1 MQAIVAEAAI
11 IVVAIESEKFDI
23 VAETVI
29 KKFCHNYSFLLFEP
43 YLALGLV
50 NYDFV
55 DLIGQ

>member
-1 MQAIVAEAAI
+1 MAEAAI